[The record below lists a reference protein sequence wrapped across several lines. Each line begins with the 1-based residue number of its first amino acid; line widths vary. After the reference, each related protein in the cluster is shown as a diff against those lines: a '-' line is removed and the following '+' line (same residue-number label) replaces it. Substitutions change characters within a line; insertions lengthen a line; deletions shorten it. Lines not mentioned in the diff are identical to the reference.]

1 MPSSKPQ
8 KGINHLEIVF
18 PEIAK
23 EADGWGPASI
33 TFASGA
39 VKALKCEE
47 HGHSWEVSISQRSG
61 IEAEVVLTAEGKR
74 SGLVSMI

>member
-8 KGINHLEIVF
+8 KGINDLETVF

-23 EADGWGPASI
+23 EA
-33 TFASGA
+33 
-39 VKALKCEE
+39 
-47 HGHSWEVSISQRSG
+47 
-61 IEAEVVLTAEGKR
+61 EVVLTAQGKR